1 MPFSLLI
8 PSTECSIESSDD
20 SSYIPT
26 SNNVDA
32 EDEGA
37 EDEDEDDEA
46 EQHSPQWRLLPS
58 MRNIFNPSDD
68 EPSKDDSSENEEE
81 SSADPNEPNKDD
93 VVEEVD
99 EESSSSEV
107 NQPGRSSMK

>member
-26 SNNVDA
+26 SNDVDA

-46 EQHSPQWRLLPS
+46 EQHSPRRRLLPS

-68 EPSKDDSSENEEE
+68 ESSEDEEE
-81 SSADPNEPNKDD
+81 SGADPNEPNEDD